1 MLDLVNPTGEPKP
14 AGLSRR
20 TLRKG
25 TAAFAG
31 FGGMSAGGGL
41 STTSAVAGSGTA
53 RPMPQKPRSVQL
65 GFVGDLIL
73 GRHVSE
79 ALRGGLAPADMW
91 GGLRPR
97 MLATDAMIGNLE
109 GPITTHPVKWGRWKA
124 FYFRA
129 DPLALD
135 ALRAG
140 NFKCLALA
148 NNHTIDYGAQGMF
161 DTRKHLEAAG
171 IAFAGA
177 GADPDQAMK
186 PALFTAGQVRIG
198 FVSITNTVPAF
209 RARPDRPGTNYW
221 RISSDRQTVGR
232 LAGLVHDLRRAGAE
246 VIILSVHW
254 GPNYRWWPPKRYQ
267 AFARRAIDLG
277 VDIVHGHSAHILQAV
292 EFHGRGVIL
301 YDTGDYI
308 DDLIVVRGFRSD
320 YSCLFLIEA
329 GPGLSPS
336 LRMVP
341 AKLSVARVNRATGD
355 DADTIRRDMIRRCRG
370 YAVDVRED
378 DGELVATAPRQPAP
392 ERFTAD
398 APGD

>member
-1 MLDLVNPTGEPKP
+1 MLELVTTTGEPKP
-14 AGLSRR
+14 EGVSRP
-20 TLRKG
+20 TLRTG

-31 FGGMSAGGGL
+31 FGGMSAVGGL
-41 STTSAVAGSGTA
+41 SATSAVGSGPA
-53 RPMPQKPRSVQL
+53 RPTSPKPRSVQL
-65 GFVGDLIL
+65 GLVGDLIL
-73 GRHVSE
+73 ARRVSD
-79 ALRGGLAPADMW
+79 ALRGGLAPVDMW
-91 GGLRPR
+91 GDLRPR

-109 GPITTHPVKWGRWKA
+109 GPITTHPTKWDRWKA

-135 ALRAG
+135 ALKAG

-148 NNHTIDYGAQGMF
+148 NNHMIDYGAQGMF

-198 FVSITNTVPAF
+198 FISITNNIPAF
-209 RARPDRPGTNYW
+209 RAKPGRPGTNYW
-221 RISSDRQTVGR
+221 RIRTDRRTIGR
-232 LAGLVHDLRRAGAE
+232 LAGLIYDLRQAGAE
-246 VIILSVHW
+246 LIILSVHW
-254 GPNYRWWPPKRYQ
+254 GPNYRWWPSKRFR
-267 AFARRAIDLG
+267 AFAMRAIDLG

-292 EFHGRGVIL
+292 EFHGRGIIL

-308 DDLIVVRGFRSD
+308 DDFIVVRGFRSD
-320 YSCLFLIEA
+320 YSFLFLIEA
-329 GPGLSPS
+329 GPGLSPT

-341 AKLSVARVNRATGD
+341 AKLSAARVDRATGD
-355 DADTIRRDMIRRCRG
+355 DADTIRSDMIRRCHG
-370 YAVDVRED
+370 YAVDIRED

-392 ERFTAD
+392 ERSTAE
-398 APGD
+398 ARSG